1 MDRELKL
8 KLKGKKLADGKGIS
22 GRGRLTDSA
31 VNKLQ
36 NYFGIALRTNL
47 ESVYAMK
54 KCICASIF
62 NNSMLEDEKRHQ
74 FCPRTK
80 ESWCIWQK
88 EKAEKG
94 VTDFKPKLNIP
105 EAIFDVLLPIY
116 KDLTDESLLGM
127 CLHGKTQ
134 NSNEALHGIIWQR
147 CPKTNFCGKKI
158 VEIGVA
164 SAVCHMN
171 DGIRSIAN
179 VLERMALQTGT
190 QATKGFDTSA
200 RKRK

>member
-1 MDRELKL
+1 
-8 KLKGKKLADGKGIS
+8 
-22 GRGRLTDSA
+22 
-31 VNKLQ
+31 
-36 NYFGIALRTNL
+36 
-47 ESVYAMK
+47 
-54 KCICASIF
+54 
-62 NNSMLEDEKRHQ
+62 MLEDEKRHQ

-116 KDLTDESLLGM
+116 KDLTNESLLGK
-127 CLHGKTQ
+127 CFHGKTQ

-200 RKRK
+200 RKRKRKSFERNSEKVKIRRKELRSIKKDWNDAILEKEGETYGAGKF